1 MPDNKS
7 EDEKILALMRTADPV
22 AEYQKLYDQLE
33 GAKLQTYLGA
43 GTMAADLLPMTYAGS
58 RAGKAG
64 KALAAGAPPVKRVKP
79 YKLEESQ
86 FRSGDVGLTGTTWD
100 LPASEH
106 WHAASHSGYA
116 ALDAD
121 MLNRNLDDLK
131 EARKLLEKNVDSK
144 EAWKLLEKADDRLP
158 GDRIGEG
165 SWAGSVAPYST
176 GEHRPLAP
184 SLDASIASAH
194 GPEEVLR
201 AVDKHIAGHELALMG
216 TGVAGKLEAGT
227 GRLMHDPYGSLPPA
241 WGLYGPSRMP
251 GLGPSQ
257 TRSQFPRAA
266 SPVDFSF
273 EYGWPPRKVGANLY
287 EGAQEV
293 PTVTTIKGK
302 KKSLYD
308 DIPPEEM
315 MHGDRKLVGSSKPA
329 PGLAP
334 FESPMRTGA
343 LVKVPET
350 MAQTSSY
357 LDDLVDMATGGAEFG
372 ISMLPF
378 VGGAYEAASGYS
390 DMGDIEGQ
398 MEALYTKATPGQR
411 AMMDEYIDEK
421 SAKARAVNETLRTQ
435 TRKMD

>member
-1 MPDNKS
+1 MPD
-7 EDEKILALMRTADPV
+7 EDEKIIELMRTSDPV
-22 AEYQKLYDQLE
+22 TEYQKLYDQLE

-58 RAGKAG
+58 RVGKAG
-64 KALAAGAPPVKRVKP
+64 KALAAGSPPVKRVKP
-79 YKLEESQ
+79 YKLEEDQ
-86 FRSGDVGLTGTTWD
+86 FMSSHVGLTGTRWD

-121 MLNRNLDDLK
+121 MLHRNLDDLK
-131 EARKLLEKNVDSK
+131 EARRLLEKNVDSK

-158 GDRIGEG
+158 GDRSGAVE
-165 SWAGSVAPYST
+165 SFPTY
-176 GEHRPLAP
+176 EHRPLTP

-216 TGVAGKLEAGT
+216 SGVAGKLEAGT
-227 GRLMHDPYGSLPPA
+227 GRLMKDPFGSLPA

-257 TRSQFPRAA
+257 TRSQFPWADPAGGQARR
-266 SPVDFSF
+266 
-273 EYGWPPRKVGANLY
+273 GWPNAWPPNQVGLKLY

-293 PTVTTIKGK
+293 PTVTTVRGK
-302 KKSLYD
+302 KKLLYD

-315 MHGDRKLVGSSKPA
+315 MYGTRQLVGSSKPA

-334 FESPMRTGA
+334 FESPMKTGA
-343 LVKVPET
+343 LVKTPET
-350 MAQTSSY
+350 MTQTSSY
-357 LDDLVDMATGGAEFG
+357 LDDLVDMATGGAELG
-372 ISMLPF
+372 LSMLPF

-398 MEALYTKATPGQR
+398 MEALYQKATPGQR
-411 AMMDEYIDEK
+411 AMMDEYKDEQT
-421 SAKARAVNETLRTQ
+421 AKARAVNETLRIQ